1 MSHYTQDKRIPDSF
15 MLNGKDSRLLSNSND
30 TCYNS
35 CIFRIKIDLI
45 HILNITINHLTHT
58 HGLNTQCKYGGLTVC
73 TKKMFWK
80 KAKLQEVSTA
90 CSSQPMTNQIYI
102 KLYIQP

>member
-1 MSHYTQDKRIPDSF
+1 MSHYTQDKRIQDSF

-45 HILNITINHLTHT
+45 HMSCHHSLGATGAT
-58 HGLNTQCKYGGLTVC
+58 LNTRNAS
-73 TKKMFWK
+73 F
-80 KAKLQEVSTA
+80 
-90 CSSQPMTNQIYI
+90 
-102 KLYIQP
+102 